1 MDFSYVFSEEHFRI
15 IPALSTRPRFL
26 SPSSC
31 FRLPL
36 KARAFPCLSSPIFHR
51 TITMFFPHVFSI
63 LTIHPH
69 NPSNNP
75 RKAREET
82 TSFTLHQLGIN
93 DSTTF
98 FKPCI
103 MSNATTGESSSP
115 SKIQSHFTSK
125 LEEHNTDFIRFE
137 TNFST
142 KAGRFYFYSKNR
154 LSSIFLQNLIESQE
168 CTKPF
173 NFMGKV

>member
-1 MDFSYVFSEEHFRI
+1 MDFSSVFSEEHFRI

-26 SPSSC
+26 SQPSC
-31 FRLPL
+31 FRLPF
-36 KARAFPCLSSPIFHR
+36 KARVFLCLRSPIFHR
-51 TITMFFPHVFSI
+51 TITMFFQHVSSI

-69 NPSNNP
+69 NPSNSP
-75 RKAREET
+75 RKAREES
-82 TSFTLHQLGIN
+82 TSFTLHQLGTN

-103 MSNATTGESSSP
+103 KSNATTGESSSP

-125 LEEHNTDFIRFE
+125 IEEHNTDFIRFE

-142 KAGRFYFYSKNR
+142 KAGCF
-154 LSSIFLQNLIESQE
+154 
-168 CTKPF
+168 
-173 NFMGKV
+173 